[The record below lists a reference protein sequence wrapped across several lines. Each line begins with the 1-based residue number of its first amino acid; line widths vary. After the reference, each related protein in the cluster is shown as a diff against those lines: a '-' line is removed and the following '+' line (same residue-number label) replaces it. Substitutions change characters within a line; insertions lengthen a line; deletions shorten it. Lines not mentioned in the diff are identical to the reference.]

1 MRSELDAV
9 AAVIRERRAIL
20 FAGAGLSMSVGLP
33 SWRQLIE
40 HMGSELGLDPELFL
54 GSDSSYQ
61 TLAEYYRLQKGSIG
75 PLRSWMD
82 RNWSV
87 SEEKVRA
94 SRLHELIV
102 RLNFPIIYTTNYDA
116 NLETAFR
123 LHGRDYVKVANT
135 RDIAKAH
142 GAATQIVK
150 FHGDFEDD
158 QSLVIAE
165 TDYFNR
171 LSFTSPLDIKFWS
184 DALGRTILF
193 IGYSMS
199 DLNIRLLLHKLAQ
212 MWRDSGYERD
222 RPSPVVFMP
231 SRNEVQEAV
240 LGQWGVRLVV
250 GDSADPERSLTNFL
264 EELACRV
271 RTEKPDGEDAS
282 SSGVRPASGQSRA

>member
-1 MRSELDAV
+1 MRADLDTL
-9 AAVIRERRAIL
+9 AATVLDRRAIL

-40 HMGSELGLDPELFL
+40 HMGEELGLDPAIFL
-54 GSDSSYQ
+54 GAESSYQ

-87 SEEKVRA
+87 SEDKVRA

-102 RLNFPIIYTTNYDA
+102 RLDFPIIYTTNYDA

-123 LHGRDYVKVANT
+123 VHGRDYVKVANT

-142 GAATQIVK
+142 GTATQIVK

-165 TDYFNR
+165 TDYLDR
-171 LSFTSPLDIKFWS
+171 LGFTAPLDIKFWA

-193 IGYSMS
+193 VGYSMS
-199 DLNIRLLLHKLAQ
+199 DLNIRLLLHRLARI
-212 MWRDSGYERD
+212 WHESGYEKD
-222 RPSPVVFMP
+222 RPAPVVFMP
-231 SRNEVQEAV
+231 ARNEVQEAV
-240 LGQWGVRLVV
+240 LAQWGVRVVV
-250 GDSADPERSLTNFL
+250 GEHDDPEDSLTCFL
-264 EELACRV
+264 EELAR
-271 RTEKPDGEDAS
+271 RGDEAA
-282 SSGVRPASGQSRA
+282 RPAA